1 MVHGSRKNK
10 TTSTCENI
18 AKIPYFKEVTQLEI
32 YESQLRTSGSLLCE
46 SKSHIKNELNL
57 FVVVS
62 ISYESL
68 ITISKRNYAKR
79 RQSKRT
85 EKMCIIR

>member
-1 MVHGSRKNK
+1 MGRVKNK

-46 SKSHIKNELNL
+46 FKSHIKNELNL

-79 RQSKRT
+79 RQSKRP